1 MLGFILMLLIAALVG
16 WIADMVVPG
25 DFPLGWLGSIVAGL
39 VGAYIGGTL
48 LGALGPQIG
57 GIYLIPAIIGAIIFS
72 FIVEL
77 LLSATRSRWHSKTMP
92 AFP

>member
-1 MLGFILMLLIAALVG
+1 MLGFILMLVIAALVG

-48 LGALGPQIG
+48 LGQFGPQIG
-57 GIYLIPAIIGAIIFS
+57 GIYLIPAIIGAIILS
-72 FIVEL
+72 FVVEL
-77 LLSATRSRWHSKTMP
+77 LLGATRRRTV
-92 AFP
+92 

>member
-1 MLGFILMLLIAALVG
+1 M
-16 WIADMVVPG
+16 VPG

-48 LGALGPQIG
+48 LGEIGPQIG
-57 GIYLIPAIIGAIIFS
+57 GIYLVPAIIGAIILS

-77 LLSATRSRWHSKTMP
+77 LLGAVRRRTV
-92 AFP
+92 